1 MDRQD
6 LRDEGFKAL
15 ILALGI
21 CGAIVYLRDGVFSFL
36 GVDKWQWAGSG
47 YFESITLA
55 ATVFTLLLA
64 FRVARLV
71 SRTSEEDNRTFV
83 IYRKLDLLARFL
95 DTQQRSF
102 NQWLSIIVGAAIA
115 LTYAALLA
123 HKWLG

>member
-6 LRDEGFKAL
+6 LQDEGVKAL

-102 NQWLSIIVGAAIA
+102 DQGSP
-115 LTYAALLA
+115 
-123 HKWLG
+123 